1 MASKGRNR
9 VRAAAVIMLALA
21 LLAPRWAAADK
32 LFVESRPAMG
42 TTFTIYLY
50 APDAA
55 AAEANFEAAFD
66 EIERMEEALSN
77 YRPSSELSRI
87 NRLAASE
94 NVTTDPEVF
103 GLLRTSLE
111 YGRRTEGAF
120 DITVGPLMRAW
131 GFFRGEGH
139 YPSPDELARARG
151 SVGWQNVVLDP
162 ARRTVHFLKP
172 GVELD
177 PGGVGRGYAVDRVI
191 DLLREAGGA

>member
-1 MASKGRNR
+1 MERKGSNR
-9 VRAAAVIMLALA
+9 VRGAGVIMLALA
-21 LLAPRWAAADK
+21 LLAPRCAAGDK

-42 TTFTIYLY
+42 TTVTIYLY

-66 EIERMEEALSN
+66 EIERIEEALSN

-94 NVTTDPEVF
+94 DVTTDPEVF
-103 GLLRTSLE
+103 GLLQTSIA
-111 YGRRTEGAF
+111 YSRRTEGAF

-139 YPSPDELARARG
+139 YPSPNELARAR
-151 SVGWQNVVLDP
+151 
-162 ARRTVHFLKP
+162 RRV
-172 GVELD
+172 
-177 PGGVGRGYAVDRVI
+177 
-191 DLLREAGGA
+191 